1 MLNEPLEIITNE
13 EEEELPADETGAT
26 TETPEQL
33 LKNNQQPKKVELPN
47 NNQQPRKAEP
57 KKAAPQKTEP
67 KKPEPK
73 KTEQNKKP
81 VKQPVKQIDL
91 DDEYYDLE
99 GF

>member
-13 EEEELPADETGAT
+13 EEEELPADETSVT
-26 TETPEQL
+26 TETPELL
-33 LKNNQQPKKVELPN
+33 LK

-57 KKAAPQKTEP
+57 KKAVPQKTEP